1 MLGAADDAPGA
12 TEGPRVDLQTIA
24 DRPARELLSA
34 PMKRTTAQLLWVVLL
49 ASCGGGGDT
58 SVPAAAMPPP
68 ASVVPPPASVVADI
82 TVLMMGNSHTSV
94 NQLPDTLATM
104 LRAGNPGKTVTVTV
118 APGSM
123 FLDERLAHGPSVAL
137 LRGQRWSHVV
147 LQAQKYSTSGTRSY
161 STAEAEQLIRL
172 ARTSGAVPVMF
183 PEWARLG
190 IGETETIYDLHV
202 SIAFA
207 EPACVA
213 PIGQAWD
220 RALTRHPTLT
230 LHSADGNH
238 SAPAGAFLAALVL
251 YSTLTGSSP
260 AALPTFAGHSVDDAT
275 QAQLRRAAADTV
287 EAVAPRRMCPK
298 DPF

>member
-1 MLGAADDAPGA
+1 
-12 TEGPRVDLQTIA
+12 
-24 DRPARELLSA
+24 
-34 PMKRTTAQLLWVVLL
+34 MKRTTAQLLWIVLL
-49 ASCGGGGDT
+49 AACGGGGDT
-58 SVPAAAMPPP
+58 SVPAAAMPAP
-68 ASVVPPPASVVADI
+68 APAAPAAPMAADI

-104 LRAGNPGKTVTVTV
+104 LRAGNPGKTVAVTV

-147 LQAQKYSTSGTRSY
+147 LQAQKYSTSGSRSY

-172 ARTSGAVPVMF
+172 ARASGAVPVMF

-190 IGETETIYDLHV
+190 VGETETIYDLHV
-202 SIAFA
+202 SIAVA

-220 RALTRHPTLT
+220 RALAKYPTLT
-230 LHSADGNH
+230 LHASDGNH

-251 YSTLTGSSP
+251 YSTLTGRAP
-260 AALPTFAGHSVDDAT
+260 AALPALARSGVDEAT
-275 QAQLRRAAADTV
+275 QAQLRSIAAETIEV
-287 EAVAPRRMCPK
+287 VAPRKTCPK
-298 DPF
+298 DPL